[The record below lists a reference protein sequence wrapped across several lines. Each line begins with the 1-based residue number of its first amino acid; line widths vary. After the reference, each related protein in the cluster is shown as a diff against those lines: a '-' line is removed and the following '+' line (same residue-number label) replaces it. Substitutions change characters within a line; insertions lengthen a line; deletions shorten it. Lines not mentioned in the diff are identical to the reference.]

1 MVRIKQE
8 HTQKQVLTPQQV
20 LQANLF
26 QLNSADLEQ
35 RILKE
40 LEENPALDLV
50 ENNENSIEENEKQVE
65 ENEIEWD
72 DETINNFDNAE
83 SDKSNS
89 KLITDNP
96 IIKDEP
102 DFYDFLHNQIKDL
115 GFSILELEIAEQIIG
130 NIDEDGY
137 LTIEPI
143 LIADRLNID
152 EKIVLKI
159 LKIIQKLD
167 PPGIGSTNL
176 QECLLSQVEEK
187 KVDPLV
193 WSILDEYFEDFANHR
208 YNKII
213 SNLNC
218 SEEQLK
224 SAMEI
229 ISTLNP
235 KPGMGI
241 DNSKNIII
249 IPDIIMDFY
258 ENDWTITINDSSL
271 PDLKINSKYEK
282 MLLQQKEKKVK
293 SFIQA
298 KLESANWFLDAL
310 KQRHQTLFL
319 IINSI
324 IKRQPDFFNNKK
336 ILKPMIL
343 KDVAKD
349 INMDVSTIS
358 RMTNGKYVQLPFGIY
373 ELKYFFSEGIK
384 TNSGELISNKTVK
397 ELLKDIIKKE
407 NKKNPYGDEKLTTIL
422 NEKGYKIARRT
433 VTKYRELLKIPV
445 GRLRKEL

>member
-1 MVRIKQE
+1 
-8 HTQKQVLTPQQV
+8 
-20 LQANLF
+20 
-26 QLNSADLEQ
+26 
-35 RILKE
+35 
-40 LEENPALDLV
+40 
-50 ENNENSIEENEKQVE
+50 
-65 ENEIEWD
+65 
-72 DETINNFDNAE
+72 
-83 SDKSNS
+83 
-89 KLITDNP
+89 
-96 IIKDEP
+96 
-102 DFYDFLHNQIKDL
+102 
-115 GFSILELEIAEQIIG
+115 
-130 NIDEDGY
+130 
-137 LTIEPI
+137 
-143 LIADRLNID
+143 
-152 EKIVLKI
+152 
-159 LKIIQKLD
+159 
-167 PPGIGSTNL
+167 
-176 QECLLSQVEEK
+176 
-187 KVDPLV
+187 
-193 WSILDEYFEDFANHR
+193 
-208 YNKII
+208 
-213 SNLNC
+213 
-218 SEEQLK
+218 
-224 SAMEI
+224 
-229 ISTLNP
+229 
-235 KPGMGI
+235 
-241 DNSKNIII
+241 
-249 IPDIIMDFY
+249 MDFY

-282 MLLQQKEKKVK
+282 MLLEQKEKKVK